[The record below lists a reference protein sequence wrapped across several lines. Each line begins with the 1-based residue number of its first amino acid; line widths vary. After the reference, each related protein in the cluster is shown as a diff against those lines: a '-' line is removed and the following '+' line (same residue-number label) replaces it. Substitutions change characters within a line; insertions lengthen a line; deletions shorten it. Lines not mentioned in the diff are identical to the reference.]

1 METPGADIVDSPFTT
16 TVLPGPTS
24 AVRASG
30 SLRWIMAN
38 QPNPPATQRPEVDS
52 LITGTGLQYAEAG
65 VEAGEQIGGPWKKN
79 HRWGMDVIQLSLLSL
94 LWMLFRALDSWC
106 LLNDFVDRS
115 KS

>member
-1 METPGADIVDSPFTT
+1 MGGNPGADIVDSPFTT

-38 QPNPPATQRPEVDS
+38 QPPNPPPTQRPEVDS

-65 VEAGEQIGGPWKKN
+65 VEARKKGPLVSPPMGDGCDP
-79 HRWGMDVIQLSLLSL
+79 RVILTVLVVDSLSSL
-94 LWMLFRALDSWC
+94 G
-106 LLNDFVDRS
+106 
-115 KS
+115 